1 MNHAAPIPAAHD
13 ATSDAAAA
21 MSPRRA
27 RLLVLALVLYGLAI
41 GLPQLGAAPL
51 SSHESLAAD
60 RTRGLMTHGR
70 WVVPYRNGQPD
81 ILKPPLPFWTGGA
94 VAAAWGEVN
103 EWTARL
109 PTVAATL
116 ATMLLLVA
124 WIRRAVHWPAA
135 LTTAL
140 VFLTCG
146 GALHW
151 GRRAEVDMQLCF
163 WTTAALAT
171 YWFALGEPVRLR
183 QVLLFVAM
191 WLSLGLGIL
200 AKGPLPLGIWLV
212 TVAGHTI
219 LDRQWR
225 QLRQMLPIAGPLI
238 MAAVVLPW
246 AAAVLALV
254 PDAMDIWFHQSLGR
268 AAGELGH
275 EKPWYF
281 YLVQAPL
288 LWMPWLVPVAVGLWR
303 AFVPGGMAKPLRTFL
318 LCWAVGGLTL
328 LSFSAGKRLFYA
340 LPCLPPVMI
349 LAGVGLDY
357 MLRGAPRRLHGAGL
371 WVFRLH
377 WLAVVGAAVGAWFA
391 AQRYDEFRT
400 PILVVGLIG
409 AMGLAAVLALYG
421 LGRRAAS
428 LTVLAAVLLAAFLVA
443 TVGIITPMETL
454 GNYHARLGRALA
466 EPSARGDVA
475 VLGEADPELVFYAGR
490 PLPVLK
496 TPDEADA
503 WARSRSRAMLV
514 TGSGPQALQMRQR
527 GPWRE
532 VALVPPPGGDMHRED
547 VTYVVLEWLP
557 RLEP

>member
-1 MNHAAPIPAAHD
+1 MNHAVPIPAADD
-13 ATSDAAAA
+13 ATNAAATT
-21 MSPRRA
+21 SPRRA
-27 RLLVLALVLYGLAI
+27 RLLVLVLVLYGLAI
-41 GLPQLGAAPL
+41 GLPHLGAAPL

-60 RTRGLMTHGR
+60 RTRGLMTLGG
-70 WVVPYRNGQPD
+70 WVVPYRNGRPD

-94 VAAAWGEVN
+94 VAALWGEVN
-103 EWTARL
+103 DWTARL

-124 WIRRAVHWPAA
+124 WVRRAVHWPAA
-135 LTTAL
+135 LTTGF

-146 GALHW
+146 GALYW

-163 WTTAALAT
+163 WTTAAMAS
-171 YWFALGEPVRLR
+171 YWFALAEPVRRR
-183 QVLLFVAM
+183 QVLLFVVM
-191 WLSLGLGIL
+191 WLSLGLSIL

-212 TVAGHTI
+212 AVVGHTV
-219 LDRQWR
+219 LDRQW
-225 QLRQMLPIAGPLI
+225 QSWRQMLPLAGPLM

-246 AAAVLALV
+246 AVAVLALV

-275 EKPWYF
+275 EKPWHF
-281 YLVQAPL
+281 YLVKAPL
-288 LWMPWLVPVAVGLWR
+288 LWMPWLVPIAVGLWR
-303 AFVPGGMAKPLRTFL
+303 AFVPGGMTKTLRTFL

-340 LPCLPPVMI
+340 LPCLPPVMV

-357 MLRGAPRRLHGAGL
+357 LLRSTPQRLHGVGL

-377 WLAVVGAAVGAWFA
+377 WLVVPAVVIGVWFA

-400 PILVVGLIG
+400 PLLIVGRVGAVGL
-409 AMGLAAVLALYG
+409 AVVLALYG
-421 LGRRAAS
+421 LGRRPAA
-428 LTVLAAVLLAAFLVA
+428 LVVLAAVLLAAFLVA
-443 TVGIITPMETL
+443 TVGIITPMEVL

-466 EPSARGDVA
+466 EPAARGDVA

-490 PLPVLK
+490 PLPVLD
-496 TPDEADA
+496 TADEADA
-503 WARSRSRAMLV
+503 WARSRPGAILV
-514 TGSGPQALQMRQR
+514 IDNGLQAELMRRQ
-527 GPWRE
+527 GLWRE
-532 VALVPPPGGDMHRED
+532 ATLVPPPAGDMHRED
-547 VTYVVLEWLP
+547 VSYVVLEWLP